1 MGTKGFAS
9 FRNRLNRMERS
20 IERDSRQIPRQVAS
34 IGETRMKWELTSND
48 SMATMELWNSIGWD
62 RIAPTAVKLFADA
75 DYAGYVEKGTGKRG
89 DGTYKA
95 PSNVP
100 VMEIHKWM
108 QAKPSF
114 VGEVSIPVAHIIA
127 KKLEANG
134 QASQPFF
141 GPAWEQVRQVFK
153 RQLRESLS
161 DAF

>member
-20 IERDSRQIPRQVAS
+20 IERDSRQIPRQVAAV
-34 IGETRMKWELTSND
+34 GTTRMKRELIEND
-48 SMATMELWNSIGWD
+48 AVATTELWRSIGWD
-62 RIAPTAVKLFADA
+62 RISPTAVKLFADA

-89 DGTYKA
+89 DGTYKT

-100 VMEIHKWM
+100 VDEIFKWM

-127 KKLEANG
+127 KKLEENG

-141 GPAWEQVRQVFK
+141 GPAWNLVEREFK